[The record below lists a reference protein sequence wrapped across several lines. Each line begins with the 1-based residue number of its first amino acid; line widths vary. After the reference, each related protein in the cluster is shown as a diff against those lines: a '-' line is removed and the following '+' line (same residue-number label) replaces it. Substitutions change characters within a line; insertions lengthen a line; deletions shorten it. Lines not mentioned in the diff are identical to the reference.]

1 MKLSESEKRKLEQ
14 RIQLNMDIQENQLF
28 RSQESCRLS
37 IAQEKRR
44 TILFGVALVLLFI
57 VSILFTNDV
66 LFGNF
71 GISRVVEQLKQRVND
86 VIDLCLGNPL
96 STGIHFF
103 LTQFAAPIVVG
114 MALAGAGACYQ
125 GLFHNPMASPT
136 MLGVTSGGMLGG
148 TIYMLFFSNL
158 SVVALT
164 TSGYAELSVAF
175 ADMSILDRYIQQ
187 FFIMGG
193 CFIVI
198 IFVMILAKISGK
210 GKINTVALMLG
221 GTVFTTTISSILEL
235 TAYILTLTGYSYT
248 LSTSIRG
255 MLAGQFGSITSPKTL
270 LVMSIPI
277 LIPLILLLFMS
288 NKLNVI
294 AFGEEEAASMGVNV
308 GRDRLIMIIL
318 TTIMTGT
325 TIAFCGQVSFVGLMV
340 PQFARFFVGTDYKYL
355 LPTSAFLGGIFMLL
369 AFDLYYTLN
378 FSFTVG
384 TYVNVVGSIAFLIFM
399 IRYRRK
405 GHADWT

>member
-1 MKLSESEKRKLEQ
+1 MRLSESEKRKLDQ
-14 RIQLNMDIQENQLF
+14 RIQMNMDIQENQLF
-28 RSQESCRLS
+28 RSQENRRMS

-57 VSILFTNDV
+57 LSVLFTCNV
-66 LFGNF
+66 FRSGFGL
-71 GISRVVEQLKQRVND
+71 SRIVEQVTQRVND
-86 VIDLCLGNPL
+86 IVDLCLGNPL

-103 LTQFAAPIVVG
+103 LTQFAAPVVVG
-114 MALAGAGACYQ
+114 MALASAGACYQ

-136 MLGVTSGGMLGG
+136 MLGVSSGGMLGAAV
-148 TIYMLFFSNL
+148 YLLFFSHL
-158 SVVALT
+158 SAITLV
-164 TSGYAELSVAF
+164 SNGYAEMSGTFMA
-175 ADMSILDRYIQQ
+175 MSILDRYIQQ
-187 FFIMGG
+187 FFVMAG
-193 CFIVI
+193 CFIVVVAVI
-198 IFVMILAKISGK
+198 ILAKISGK

-221 GTVFTTTISSILEL
+221 GTVFTTTITSILDL
-235 TAYILTLTGYSYT
+235 VAYIMTLTGYSYT
-248 LSTSIRG
+248 LSASIHS
-255 MLAGQFGSITSPKTL
+255 MLAGQFASITSPQTL
-270 LVMSIPI
+270 GVMSIPI
-277 LIPLILLLFMS
+277 LIPLVILLFMS

-325 TIAFCGQVSFVGLMV
+325 TIAFCGQISFVGLMV
-340 PQFARFFVGTDYKYL
+340 PQFARFFVGTNYKYL
-355 LPTSAFLGGIFMLL
+355 LPTSAFLGGIVMLL

-378 FSFTVG
+378 FSFSVG
-384 TYVNVVGSIAFLIFM
+384 IYVNTVGSIAFLIFM

>member
-1 MKLSESEKRKLEQ
+1 MKLSESEKRKLNQ

-28 RSQESCRLS
+28 RSQESHRLS
-37 IAQEKRR
+37 MVREKKR
-44 TILFGVALVLLFI
+44 TILLGVALVPLFI
-57 VSILFTNDV
+57 LSVLFTCNIFWGG
-66 LFGNF
+66 FGL
-71 GISRVVEQLKQRVND
+71 SRVVDQLTQRVND
-86 VIDLCLGNPL
+86 IVDLCLGNPL

-103 LTQFAAPIVVG
+103 LTQFAAPVIVG
-114 MALAGAGACYQ
+114 MALASAGACYQ

-148 TIYMLFFSNL
+148 AIYVLFFSHL
-158 SVVALT
+158 SAASLVVN
-164 TSGYAELSVAF
+164 GYNEMSVAY
-175 ADMSILDRYIQQ
+175 ANMSILDRYVQQ
-187 FFIMGG
+187 FFVMGG
-193 CFIVI
+193 CFLVI
-198 IFVMILAKISGK
+198 LVVMILAKISGK

-221 GTVFTTTISSILEL
+221 GTIFTTTISSILSL
-235 TAYILTLTGYSYT
+235 AVYILTLTGYSST
-248 LSTSIRG
+248 LSTTIRG

-277 LIPLILLLFMS
+277 IIPLILLLFMS

-325 TIAFCGQVSFVGLMV
+325 TIAFCGQIGFVGLMI
-340 PQFARFFVGTDYKYL
+340 PQFARFFVGTNYKYL
-355 LPTSAFLGGIFMLL
+355 LPASAFLGGIVMLL
-369 AFDLYYTLN
+369 AFDLHYILG
-378 FSFTVG
+378 FSFSVG
-384 TYVNVVGSIAFLIFM
+384 AYVNVVGSIAFLIFM

>member
-1 MKLSESEKRKLEQ
+1 MKLSESEKRKLDQ

-28 RSQESCRLS
+28 RSQESRRLS

-57 VSILFTNDV
+57 LSVLFTCDI
-66 LFGNF
+66 LLHGFGL
-71 GISRVVEQLKQRVND
+71 SRIVEQLTRRVND
-86 VIDLCLGNPL
+86 IVDLCLGNPL

-103 LTQFAAPIVVG
+103 LCQFLAPIIVG
-114 MALAGAGACYQ
+114 MALASAGACYQ

-136 MLGVTSGGMLGG
+136 MLGVTSGGMLGA

-158 SVVALT
+158 SALT
-164 TSGYAELSVAF
+164 LVANGYDEMSVTF
-175 ADMSILDRYIQQ
+175 ASMTILDRYMQQ

-198 IFVMILAKISGK
+198 IVVMILAKISGK
-210 GKINTVALMLG
+210 GKVDTVALMLG
-221 GTVFTTTISSILEL
+221 GTIFTTTINSILSL
-235 TAYILTLTGYSYT
+235 VVYILTLTGYSYE
-248 LSTSIRG
+248 LSDTIRS
-255 MLAGQFGSITSPKTL
+255 MLAGQFTSTTNPQTL

-277 LIPLILLLFMS
+277 LIPMILLMFMS

-294 AFGEEEAASMGVNV
+294 AFGEEEAASMGINV
-308 GRDRLIMIIL
+308 GRSRLLMIIL

-325 TIAFCGQVSFVGLMV
+325 TVAFCGQINFVGLMV
-340 PQFARFFVGTDYKYL
+340 PQFARFFVGTNYKYL
-355 LPTSAFLGGIFMLL
+355 LPASAFLGGIVMLL
-369 AFDLYYTLN
+369 AFGLYYTFNFN
-378 FSFTVG
+378 FSVG
-384 TYVNVVGSIAFLIFM
+384 TYANVVGSIAFLIFM